1 MLEIPLSKEQFKLLV
16 LNYQNEK
23 RKSKRKAHE
32 DVAVYMSRRL
42 YRINKQHGS
51 FY

>member
-1 MLEIPLSKEQFKLLV
+1 MLEVPLSKEQFKLLV
-16 LNYQNEK
+16 LHYQNEK
-23 RKSKRKAHE
+23 KQSKRKADE

-42 YRINKQHGS
+42 YRINKLHGS